1 MYEVLYILLVC
12 RSIFKYKL
20 KKINIFFLFK
30 ILYIKIYN
38 RLK

>member
-20 KKINIFFLFK
+20 KKINIFFF
-30 ILYIKIYN
+30 Y
-38 RLK
+38 LKFYTLKFIID